1 MKIEGVII
9 PPPEIRAVVDKTAQ
23 FVVRNGKG
31 FEQKVLSSN
40 DGKTAKFNFLKPY
53 DPYNAYYEMK
63 IRDIEDSGSKQI
75 QAEEIST
82 LTETWFEKAS
92 DYDKN
97 KEDMK
102 PFASTL
108 SSSSLIGVMKTAV
121 SNPLSRFSIA
131 SRLASMDK
139 MVGSS
144 TLDLRAP
151 NEYEFCVCHPMELAH
166 LEIDII
172 KATAQYTAVNGR
184 EFLGDLAQRE
194 RKNSQFDFLKPTHML
209 FIYFTSLVDSYA
221 RSLQP
226 PKSLLDGLE
235 LETENTRCLSK
246 ALRRWEWINDERGN
260 KGTGNKNICEEHNS
274 LLINV
279 DWYDFAIVE
288 TIPFARDELLS
299 PNNWS
304 REETDSSVELI
315 DVIDDESSTINAK
328 QGKVDENFLKI
339 SNNMMS
345 DSNDRL
351 NILKATNYVPRV
363 VTASDTRSTNRMLD
377 PISGCSVPVEQIS
390 SHMRIQL
397 MDHKWNEQQKRF
409 IDKQQDTGYAEGIS
423 ISDSLK
429 SFARQRGDI
438 FGSGGLN
445 EVDKCDHTYDNSWTE
460 ASDEER
466 CAENNSVNFS
476 YKRKRI

>member
-1 MKIEGVII
+1 M
-9 PPPEIRAVVDKTAQ
+9 
-23 FVVRNGKG
+23 
-31 FEQKVLSSN
+31 
-40 DGKTAKFNFLKPY
+40 
-53 DPYNAYYEMK
+53 
-63 IRDIEDSGSKQI
+63 
-75 QAEEIST
+75 IS
-82 LTETWFEKAS
+82 
-92 DYDKN
+92 
-97 KEDMK
+97 
-102 PFASTL
+102 
-108 SSSSLIGVMKTAV
+108 
-121 SNPLSRFSIA
+121 
-131 SRLASMDK
+131 
-139 MVGSS
+139 
-144 TLDLRAP
+144 
-151 NEYEFCVCHPMELAH
+151 
-166 LEIDII
+166 
-172 KATAQYTAVNGR
+172 
-184 EFLGDLAQRE
+184 GDLAQRE
-194 RKNSQFDFLKPTHML
+194 RKNPQYDFLKPTHML

-226 PKSLLDGLE
+226 PKELLDSLE
-235 LETENTRCLSK
+235 LESDYTRCLSK

-377 PISGCSVPVEQIS
+377 PISGCSVPVE
-390 SHMRIQL
+390 
-397 MDHKWNEQQKRF
+397 
-409 IDKQQDTGYAEGIS
+409 
-423 ISDSLK
+423 
-429 SFARQRGDI
+429 
-438 FGSGGLN
+438 
-445 EVDKCDHTYDNSWTE
+445 
-460 ASDEER
+460 
-466 CAENNSVNFS
+466 
-476 YKRKRI
+476 